1 MSVSYVVIAATTW
14 LGATLAERS
23 FAWPYALT
31 IGVGLAAAYLAA
43 GLREPARERSEH
55 RSMRRTIG
63 EALRIVRGRPGLAAL
78 LGFGAGLWTLLALIG
93 LYAQAVLA
101 ERGLST
107 SAVGLVIGGSLLC
120 TAVGS
125 WFAHRLTARGAFPLW
140 TVAVTAAIV
149 GGGLGLGGGALA
161 LAVGTYLLAELA
173 AGVYEPL
180 LAARVNADVGA
191 AQRATILSV
200 EGFLFSITMIW
211 AFPLVG
217 WVAGRFGWLAAYA
230 GAGGVVLALLGEW
243 LLTLRGGANKDGVAN
258 GAGI

>member
-1 MSVSYVVIAATTW
+1 M
-14 LGATLAERS
+14 
-23 FAWPYALT
+23 
-31 IGVGLAAAYLAA
+31 
-43 GLREPARERSEH
+43 
-55 RSMRRTIG
+55 
-63 EALRIVRGRPGLAAL
+63 

-107 SAVGLVIGGSLLC
+107 SAVGQVIGGSLLC

-140 TVAVTAAIV
+140 TVAVTAAI

-161 LAVGTYLLAELA
+161 IAVGTHLLAELA

-180 LAARVNADVGA
+180 LAARVNADIGA

-211 AFPLVG
+211 AFSLVG
-217 WVAGRFGWLAAYA
+217 WAAGRLGWLAAYA
-230 GAGGVVLALLGEW
+230 GAGGVVLALLGAW
-243 LLTLRGGANKDGVAN
+243 LLTVQGGARSHGRA
-258 GAGI
+258 